1 MLLDL
6 EYFQKNHINA
16 VRTSHYPNQIPFY
29 YMCDEMGIYMMAET
43 NLESHG
49 SWQKMG
55 AIEPSYNVPGSLPQ
69 WKEAKLKNRHATP
82 GFYVSLP
89 RNHLHTFEKYRK
101 SSWKP

>member
-16 VRTSHYPNQIPFY
+16 VRTSHYPNQIPL
-29 YMCDEMGIYMMAET
+29 MAET

-69 WKEAKLKNRHATP
+69 WKEAVLDRAKSNYETFKNHTSIL
-82 GFYVSLP
+82 FWSLG
-89 RNHLHTFEKYRK
+89 NESVFIT
-101 SSWKP
+101 